1 MATPFYTFNSSGTS
15 INYAWPEGLTGI
27 ERIALA
33 SQGDLQRVLSAF
45 FARPIQIDPVYS
57 HTQLALSSDLPK
69 VTLELPNSKVIDSA
83 SPESPITQTRK
94 VFLQCAGKTVCTATS
109 TIRMTSP
116 RAANLVLVDKY
127 PIGQTFRMLGQ
138 QPAFELLGVEF
149 GRPPKSTDKEGY
161 DDDVEEEQLWRRY
174 RLSVEGFEAEIL
186 EVFPSRD
193 MFSRGTDWLYDS
205 PDSGPGSAICAVSHM
220 WIMFIL
226 FVVLFMALIA
236 ISLAFTSIPADFV

>member
-15 INYAWPEGLTGI
+15 INYPWPEGLTGI

-33 SQGDLQRVLSAF
+33 SQGDLQRILSAF
-45 FARPIQIDPVYS
+45 FAHSIQIDPIYS
-57 HTQLALSSDLPK
+57 HTQLAISPDLPN
-69 VTLELPNSKVIDSA
+69 VTLELPNSKVIDSV

-94 VFLQCAGKTVCTATS
+94 VFLRCAGKTVCTASS

-116 RAANLVLVDKY
+116 RAAHLVLVDKY

-138 QPAFELLGVEF
+138 QPAFELLSVEF
-149 GRPPKSTDKEGY
+149 GRAPTSVDKEEY
-161 DDDVEEEQLWRRY
+161 DDAEQLRRKY

-193 MFSRGTDWLYDS
+193 MFSRGTDWLFDS
-205 PDSGPGSAICAVSHM
+205 PLESVPRSAFCAVSQM

-226 FVVLFMALIA
+226 FVVLFMVFVA
-236 ISLAFTSIPADFV
+236 ISLAFTSISADFV

>member
-15 INYAWPEGLTGI
+15 INYPWPEGLTGI

-33 SQGDLQRVLSAF
+33 SQGDLQRILSAF
-45 FARPIQIDPVYS
+45 FAHSIQIDPIYS
-57 HTQLALSSDLPK
+57 YTQLAISPDLPN
-69 VTLELPNSKVIDSA
+69 VMLELPNSKVIDSV

-94 VFLQCAGKTVCTATS
+94 VFLRCAGKTVCTASS

-116 RAANLVLVDKY
+116 RAAHLVLVDKY

-138 QPAFELLGVEF
+138 QPAFELLSVEF
-149 GRPPKSTDKEGY
+149 GRAPTSVDKEEY
-161 DDDVEEEQLWRRY
+161 DDAEQLRRKY

-193 MFSRGTDWLYDS
+193 MFSRGTDWLFDS
-205 PDSGPGSAICAVSHM
+205 PLESVPRSAFCAVSQM

-226 FVVLFMALIA
+226 FVVLFMVFVA
-236 ISLAFTSIPADFV
+236 ISLAFTSISADFV